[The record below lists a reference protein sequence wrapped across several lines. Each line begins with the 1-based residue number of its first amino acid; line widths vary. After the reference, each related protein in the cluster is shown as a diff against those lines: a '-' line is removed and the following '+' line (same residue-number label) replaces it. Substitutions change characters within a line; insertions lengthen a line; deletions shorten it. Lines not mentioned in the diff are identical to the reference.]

1 MRSQLVDRLRGAAM
15 LGTTSAAHVKEQ
27 KVSQAERLKGL
38 LFALAILVV
47 TVALFGWLFNRES
60 VLNYSIGY
68 NLYGA
73 ERVLDQEIPYR
84 DFHTLYP
91 PATLYFNAAVFKL
104 LGISLYNA
112 LFGVFVFKVLA
123 AFALYLCGEKIM
135 PRSWATVAALSSL
148 LWLRPNGP
156 FKAVP
161 MHYGALFLALALLFL
176 LNYLRQQK
184 NRWLILAGLSLGVLT
199 LFKHNIGGYALI
211 GTLFAVLLD
220 GETGSLKLG
229 QMARNYRR
237 ALLVAFGF
245 VVPLLPVIAYMA
257 AKDALL
263 PMIKTLLFGP
273 GEFLVNRLASVPS
286 PFVPMLFVFC
296 LGLIAFAVYK
306 LRPSQIGAR
315 AILAIGIPSVIV
327 FFSKID
333 QSVVDKFIF
342 YAPVIIILAGVLTFI
357 FSRKV
362 GLEDRRALAFV
373 TVFAWAAFME
383 SFPRFAREQ
392 AVAAMPF
399 VILLLFYL
407 LYIYKPLLTG
417 ISSEPMLAR
426 FALII
431 LPLVMLLMGGRLFY
445 NTYFDGGFRLKST
458 TELAFERG
466 RGVYFPQAEAD
477 EINQVVSYIRQNT
490 PPEGYFFTQ
499 SYAGSSFLFL
509 ADRNNPSG
517 AQFWGGVGVTDDERA
532 STLRA
537 IDEKHVDLIVTSE
550 KDLAAE
556 KYAPMRDYIAGGFE
570 SAEKFGEVLLLRR
583 KRSR

>member
-1 MRSQLVDRLRGAAM
+1 MRSLFVDRAAM
-15 LGTTSAAHVKEQ
+15 LGTTSAAHLKEQ
-27 KVSQAERLKGL
+27 NVSQASRLKEL
-38 LFALAILVV
+38 LLALAVIVV
-47 TVALFGWLFNRES
+47 TAALFGWLFNKES

-73 ERVLDQEIPYR
+73 ERVLDGEMPYR

-91 PATLYFNAAVFKL
+91 PATIYFNAAVFKL
-104 LGISLYNA
+104 LGIGLYNA
-112 LFGVFVFKVLA
+112 LFGVFVFKVLT

-135 PRSWATVAALSSL
+135 PRGWAAVAALSSL

-176 LNYLRQQK
+176 RQYLKQQK
-184 NRWLILAGLSLGVLT
+184 NRWLVLTGLSLGVLT

-211 GTLFAVLLD
+211 GTLFVVLLD
-220 GETGSLKLG
+220 EETASLKLR

-237 ALLVAFGF
+237 ALLVILGVAA
-245 VVPLLPVIAYMA
+245 PLLPVIVYMA

-273 GEFLVNRLASVPS
+273 GEFLVSRLASAPS
-286 PFVPMLFVFC
+286 PLVPVLFVLW
-296 LGLIAFAVYK
+296 LGLCVFAVYK
-306 LRPSQIGAR
+306 LRSSRIV
-315 AILAIGIPSVIV
+315 AIAISAICALSIMWFLVWADQLI
-327 FFSKID
+327 ID
-333 QSVVDKFIF
+333 KLIF
-342 YAPVIIILAGVLTFI
+342 YAPVMIILASVLTFL
-357 FSRKV
+357 FGRKV
-362 GLEDRRALAFV
+362 GLTDRRALAFV

-407 LYIYKPLLTG
+407 LYVYKNELITF
-417 ISSEPMLAR
+417 SREPILAR

-431 LPLVMLLMGGRLFY
+431 LPLAFFLMGGRLFY
-445 NTYFDGGFRLKST
+445 NTYFDGGFKFKST
-458 TELAFERG
+458 TELEFERG
-466 RGVYFPQAEAD
+466 RRVYFPQSEAD
-477 EINQVVSYIRQNT
+477 EINQVVSYIRRNT
-490 PPEGYFFTQ
+490 PPDGYFFTQ

-517 AQFWGGVGVTDDERA
+517 AQFWGGVGVTDEERA

-537 IDEKHVDLIVTSE
+537 IDEKRVDLIVTSE

-556 KYAPMRDYIAGGFE
+556 KYAPMRDFIASSFE
-570 SAEKFGEVLLLRR
+570 PAERFGEVLLLRR
-583 KRSR
+583 KAPR

>member
-1 MRSQLVDRLRGAAM
+1 MRGLFVDRLRGAAM
-15 LGTTSAAHVKEQ
+15 LGTRSAAHLDEQ
-27 KVSQAERLKGL
+27 NVSQANRLKES
-38 LFALAILVV
+38 LFALAILVI
-47 TVALFGWLFNRES
+47 TAALFGWLFNRES

-73 ERVLDQEIPYR
+73 ERVLDGETPYR

-104 LGISLYNA
+104 FGISLYIA
-112 LFGVFVFKVLA
+112 LFGVFVFKVLTT
-123 AFALYLCGEKIM
+123 FALYLCGERIM
-135 PRSWATVAALSSL
+135 PRSWAAVAALSSL
-148 LWLRPNGP
+148 VWLRPNGP

-176 LNYLRQQK
+176 LKYLKRQK
-184 NRWLILAGLSLGVLT
+184 NIWLTLAGLMLGVLT

-211 GTLFAVLLD
+211 GTLFVVLLD
-220 GETGSLKLG
+220 EETASLKLR

-237 ALLVAFGF
+237 ALLVVAG
-245 VVPLLPVIAYMA
+245 VVAPLLPVAVYMA

-273 GEFLVNRLASVPS
+273 GEFLVNRLASAPS
-286 PFVPMLFVFC
+286 PLVPALFVLWIF
-296 LGLIAFAVYK
+296 LGAFALYK
-306 LRPSQIGAR
+306 FGSNSLVRT
-315 AILAIGIPSVIV
+315 AITVIYSLSITWFLTGTDQAI
-327 FFSKID
+327 ID
-333 QSVVDKFIF
+333 KLIF
-342 YAPVIIILAGVLTFI
+342 YAPVMIIVAGTLTFL

-362 GLEDRRALAFV
+362 GLTDRRALAFV
-373 TVFAWAAFME
+373 TVIAWAAFME

-407 LYIYKPLLTG
+407 LYVYKPSLTKL
-417 ISSEPMLAR
+417 SPEPMLAR
-426 FALII
+426 FALL
-431 LPLVMLLMGGRLFY
+431 LPVAFFLMGGRLFY
-445 NTYFDGGFRLKST
+445 HTYFDGDMRFKST

-466 RGVYFPQAEAD
+466 RGVYFPQSEAD

-490 PPEGYFFTQ
+490 PPDGYFFTQ

-509 ADRNNPSG
+509 TDRNNPSG

-532 STLRA
+532 NTLRA

-556 KYAPMRDYIAGGFE
+556 KYAPMRDYIADGFE
-570 SAEKFGEVLLLRR
+570 LTNKYGDVFILRKKVPR
-583 KRSR
+583 

>member
-1 MRSQLVDRLRGAAM
+1 M
-15 LGTTSAAHVKEQ
+15 LGITSAAQIKEQ
-27 KVSQAERLKGL
+27 NVSQASRLKEL
-38 LFALAILVV
+38 LFGLAVLVV
-47 TVALFGWLFNRES
+47 TTSLFGWLFNKEG
-60 VLNYSIGY
+60 VLSYSIGY

-73 ERVLDQEIPYR
+73 ERLLDGETPYR

-112 LFGVFVFKVLA
+112 LFGVFIFKVLTS
-123 AFALYLCGEKIM
+123 FALYLCGEKLM
-135 PRSWATVAALSSL
+135 NRTWAAVAALSSL
-148 LWLRPNGP
+148 VWLRPNGP

-176 LNYLRQQK
+176 LKYLEKQK
-184 NRWLILAGLSLGVLT
+184 NRWLILAGLSIGVLT

-211 GTLFAVLLD
+211 GTLFVILLD
-220 GETGSLKLG
+220 REAESLRFR

-237 ALLVAFGF
+237 ALLVALG
-245 VVPLLPVIAYMA
+245 VVLPLIPVIVYMA

-286 PFVPMLFVFC
+286 PLVPMLFVLWIGIC
-296 LGLIAFAVYK
+296 TFAVYK
-306 LRPSQIGAR
+306 FRSSPKAVNVITTICGISFIQVLIR
-315 AILAIGIPSVIV
+315 A
-327 FFSKID
+327 D
-333 QSVVDKFIF
+333 QSISDRLIF
-342 YAPVIIILAGVLTFI
+342 YAPMMIILAGVLTFL

-362 GLEDRRALAFV
+362 GLTDRRALAFV

-407 LYIYKPLLTG
+407 LYIYKPALTTF
-417 ISSEPMLAR
+417 SREPALAR
-426 FALII
+426 FVLIA
-431 LPLVMLLMGGRLFY
+431 LPLALFLMGGRLFY
-445 NTYFDGGFRLKST
+445 NTYFDGGLKLKSN

-466 RGVYFPQAEAD
+466 QRVYFPQSEAD

-490 PPEGYFFTQ
+490 PPDGYIFTQ

-537 IDEKHVDLIVTSE
+537 IDEKQIDLIVTSE

-570 SAEKFGEVLLLRR
+570 PAERFGEVLIFRR
-583 KRSR
+583 KGPR